1 MVVHAVEAKL
11 RVPAQE
17 MENKLKASAGER
29 GSPVDLE
36 DGRDIETKEDKLL
49 SLYDRDM
56 HKYYVSSHARLQ
68 YA

>member
-17 MENKLKASAGER
+17 MEHKLKASAGER
-29 GSPVDLE
+29 GTPVDLE

-49 SLYDRDM
+49 SLDDRDM
-56 HKYYVSSHARLQ
+56 H
-68 YA
+68 